1 MTNTSSNPTP
11 IPISDYF
18 ESSYSLEGNFSFENL
33 DYYADGTLFPVHI
46 GDLFPPK
53 DEGDE
58 SHLYRYKVLLKI
70 GHGSYSTV
78 WLAIDLEN
86 ETHVA
91 LKFLSRG
98 RDTEL
103 SLYQSLS
110 EAEGSL
116 GQESVVTLRNSFRVG
131 LRNEHTVLV
140 FDVLIPWTFLTQK
153 QKEQLNLKAT
163 VFELASG
170 LSFLHSTNITHGDLH
185 QGNLALKISPE
196 FMFTGD
202 EFIGELNFPDVIPI
216 LPIPYSKERVRQPPP
231 NYQPPKY
238 LMSNNV
244 FLDYAKE
251 VLSHEGALST
261 AKLQIID
268 LSNAYQNTPTEI
280 PLTKRTVRA
289 PESFMEELTSLKFH
303 SGRPA
308 DIWALAVT
316 IFEILSGPKDV
327 LYFASRNSA
336 TALKSIMT
344 QIATPVPEPWTR
356 ALLEKGIVA
365 VKVEGDATDQPP
377 WEKSGLTLVDES
389 VRGKYLDLLRKM
401 LIINPVDRPTCEE
414 VCLCLSKI
422 MKESEAK

>member
-1 MTNTSSNPTP
+1 MKFLYYQKYISTNPNKKIQGILLTYNKAQLQKFNHQKSLHSGLAKYRPNIHKFNPRHRKMTNTSSNPTP

-268 LSNAYQNTPTEI
+268 LSNGN
-280 PLTKRTVRA
+280 
-289 PESFMEELTSLKFH
+289 
-303 SGRPA
+303 
-308 DIWALAVT
+308 W
-316 IFEILSGPKDV
+316 
-327 LYFASRNSA
+327 
-336 TALKSIMT
+336 
-344 QIATPVPEPWTR
+344 
-356 ALLEKGIVA
+356 
-365 VKVEGDATDQPP
+365 
-377 WEKSGLTLVDES
+377 LTLLCFL
-389 VRGKYLDLLRKM
+389 YHFFANILLPNCSIPKHANR
-401 LIINPVDRPTCEE
+401 NPID
-414 VCLCLSKI
+414 
-422 MKESEAK
+422 